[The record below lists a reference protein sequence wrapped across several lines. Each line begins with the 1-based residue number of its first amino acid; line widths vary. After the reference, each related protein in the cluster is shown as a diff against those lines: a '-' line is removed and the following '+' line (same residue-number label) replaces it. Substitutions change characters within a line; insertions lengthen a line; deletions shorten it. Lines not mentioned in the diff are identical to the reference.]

1 LDDNDIF
8 LHANIHGAPVVVIKT
23 HGKQVDEETLKE
35 AAQFAASFSRA
46 WELGFSAIDVY
57 WVRGFQV
64 SKSPPSGLYLPKG
77 SFMIYGK
84 RNYLK
89 NVRLMLA
96 IGVKLL
102 NNEAR
107 ILCGPV
113 NFVKNE
119 CDRYIILVPGRV
131 SRNELAK
138 RIMSIFTKYIR
149 RKYPQAKIRINL
161 NDILSLLPRGGFF
174 VLNEI
179 GNT

>member
-1 LDDNDIF
+1 
-8 LHANIHGAPVVVIKT
+8 
-23 HGKQVDEETLKE
+23 
-35 AAQFAASFSRA
+35 
-46 WELGFSAIDVY
+46 
-57 WVRGFQV
+57 
-64 SKSPPSGLYLPKG
+64 
-77 SFMIYGK
+77 MIYGK